1 MSKIEYIQMIDEL
14 QKEVSDLKKS
24 KK

>member
-14 QKEVSDLKKS
+14 QKEVSDLKKL